1 MRLQVDVP
9 TVVQGQ
15 HTRCVYVG
23 CNSLIVWEDRC
34 ICFKTLKKKRC
45 LACNSF
51 PHHWNKAEYSG
62 DAPDDDD
69 LDYNQHFIVIHSQ
82 PIIILIG
89 VHWFIKFRTQSTLNL
104 VVREILVS
112 SPAPTENIFHSV
124 GNIHKLKSFS
134 CLDRELPCCIPIPP
148 PMSTTAYVLINGII
162 STNLHFMKSTA
173 DAASC
178 GCRLFQPTVVER
190 QQTRCVYVGC
200 NSLIVLGGQVYLFF
214 KTLRKNRCLAC
225 NSF

>member
-1 MRLQVDVP
+1 MTRIWHYFHQHFFLWKYSLMRLQVDVDFFNGTNCNRCP
-9 TVVQGQ
+9 RTTHQMRLCGVQFPDSLGGQ
-15 HTRCVYVG
+15 VY
-23 CNSLIVWEDRC
+23 LF
-34 ICFKTLKKKRC
+34 FKTLRKNRC

-112 SPAPTENIFHSV
+112 SPAPTDEKQGAS
-124 GNIHKLKSFS
+124 KSW
-134 CLDRELPCCIPIPP
+134 IW
-148 PMSTTAYVLINGII
+148 
-162 STNLHFMKSTA
+162 
-173 DAASC
+173 
-178 GCRLFQPTVVER
+178 VER
-190 QQTRCVYVGC
+190 R
-200 NSLIVLGGQVYLFF
+200 
-214 KTLRKNRCLAC
+214 
-225 NSF
+225 

>member
-1 MRLQVDVP
+1 M
-9 TVVQGQ
+9 
-15 HTRCVYVG
+15 
-23 CNSLIVWEDRC
+23 
-34 ICFKTLKKKRC
+34 
-45 LACNSF
+45 A
-51 PHHWNKAEYSG
+51 
-62 DAPDDDD
+62 
-69 LDYNQHFIVIHSQ
+69 
-82 PIIILIG
+82 
-89 VHWFIKFRTQSTLNL
+89 
-104 VVREILVS
+104 
-112 SPAPTENIFHSV
+112 ENILDSV

-200 NSLIVLGGQVYLFF
+200 NSLIVLEGQVYLFF

-225 NSF
+225 NSFPHHWNKAEYSGDAPDDDDLDYNQHFIVIHSQPIIILIGVHWFIKFKTQSTLNLVVREILVSSPAPTDEKQGASKSWIWVERS

>member
-1 MRLQVDVP
+1 MALFPPTLFLMKIFADAASGGCRLFQP

-34 ICFKTLKKKRC
+34 ICFKTLRKYRC

-112 SPAPTENIFHSV
+112 SPAPTDEKQGAS
-124 GNIHKLKSFS
+124 KSW
-134 CLDRELPCCIPIPP
+134 IW
-148 PMSTTAYVLINGII
+148 
-162 STNLHFMKSTA
+162 
-173 DAASC
+173 
-178 GCRLFQPTVVER
+178 VER
-190 QQTRCVYVGC
+190 R
-200 NSLIVLGGQVYLFF
+200 
-214 KTLRKNRCLAC
+214 
-225 NSF
+225 

>member
-1 MRLQVDVP
+1 MALFPPTLFLMKIFADAASGGCRLFQP

-23 CNSLIVWEDRC
+23 FNSLIVWEDRC
-34 ICFKTLKKKRC
+34 ICFKTLRKNRC

-112 SPAPTENIFHSV
+112 SPAPTDEKQ
-124 GNIHKLKSFS
+124 GALKSW
-134 CLDRELPCCIPIPP
+134 IW
-148 PMSTTAYVLINGII
+148 
-162 STNLHFMKSTA
+162 
-173 DAASC
+173 
-178 GCRLFQPTVVER
+178 VER
-190 QQTRCVYVGC
+190 R
-200 NSLIVLGGQVYLFF
+200 
-214 KTLRKNRCLAC
+214 
-225 NSF
+225 

>member
-1 MRLQVDVP
+1 M
-9 TVVQGQ
+9 
-15 HTRCVYVG
+15 
-23 CNSLIVWEDRC
+23 
-34 ICFKTLKKKRC
+34 
-45 LACNSF
+45 A
-51 PHHWNKAEYSG
+51 
-62 DAPDDDD
+62 
-69 LDYNQHFIVIHSQ
+69 
-82 PIIILIG
+82 
-89 VHWFIKFRTQSTLNL
+89 
-104 VVREILVS
+104 
-112 SPAPTENIFHSV
+112 ENILDSV

-225 NSF
+225 NSFPHHWNKAEYSGDAPDDDDLDYKPTLYHDTLSANHNSYWCSLVYQI